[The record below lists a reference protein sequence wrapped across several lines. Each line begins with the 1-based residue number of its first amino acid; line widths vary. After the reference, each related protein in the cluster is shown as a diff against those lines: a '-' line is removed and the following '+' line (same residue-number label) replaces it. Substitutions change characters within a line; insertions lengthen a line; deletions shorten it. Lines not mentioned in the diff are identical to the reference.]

1 MRHHQPDEADRPGH
15 RHRRA
20 AEQRN
25 RQQAQQPRL
34 DEINA
39 KAQRHLIPQR
49 QHVEAWGN
57 EQRDAKA
64 DQRRDQR
71 RLQRAPVQSGQ
82 VAGQPGAH
90 RQQRLFIE
98 N

>member
-1 MRHHQPDEADRPGH
+1 MRHHQPDEADRSGH

-34 DEINA
+34 DEVHA
-39 KAQRHLIPQR
+39 EAQRHLIPQR
-49 QHVEAWGN
+49 QHVKARGK

-71 RLQRAPVQSGQ
+71 RPQRAPVQPGQ
-82 VAGQPGAH
+82 IARQPGAH